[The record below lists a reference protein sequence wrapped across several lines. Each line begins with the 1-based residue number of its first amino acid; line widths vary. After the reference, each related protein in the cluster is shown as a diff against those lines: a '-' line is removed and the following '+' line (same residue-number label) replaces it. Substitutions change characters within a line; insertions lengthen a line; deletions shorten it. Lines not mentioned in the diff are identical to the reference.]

1 MGLGPLH
8 LLLAGKEVPL
18 AHGSEDL
25 ELGVKSVDAGF
36 EAYLVVALA
45 GAAVGDVGGAGLMR
59 DVNELAHDQ
68 RTREC
73 REQRVAVLVEAIG
86 RDGLG
91 QKLLGILLTHVERLG
106 IDGAHVIGLLL
117 DPGEV
122 LCVLADVSTDGHH
135 VEALLELQP
144 LDHDR
149 GVEATGVCKYDL
161 LLGVAMYV
169 FIYVCHDVLPS

>member
-1 MGLGPLH
+1 
-8 LLLAGKEVPL
+8 
-18 AHGSEDL
+18 
-25 ELGVKSVDAGF
+25 
-36 EAYLVVALA
+36 
-45 GAAVGDVGGAGLMR
+45 MR
-59 DVNELAHDQ
+59 DVNELTHDQ

-122 LCVLADVSTDGHH
+122 LRVLADVSADGYH
-135 VEALLELQP
+135 VETLLEL
-144 LDHDR
+144 
-149 GVEATGVCKYDL
+149 
-161 LLGVAMYV
+161 
-169 FIYVCHDVLPS
+169 